1 MSMVNTK
8 DAVIIGVSTVYT
20 FVYAGWEGGQSNV
33 YINIFI
39 KSILIWLLVY
49 WERHET
55 NCRKFLQEPNWQFDT
70 LVFFTA
76 YF

>member
-8 DAVIIGVSTVYT
+8 DAVIIGVSMVFT
-20 FVYAGWEGGQSNV
+20 FVYAGWVGGQSNV

-49 WERHET
+49 
-55 NCRKFLQEPNWQFDT
+55 
-70 LVFFTA
+70 
-76 YF
+76 